1 MIILFLDKWQKA
13 ESEKVLKT
21 IKAIQ
26 AARSKRKC
34 SCSWAC
40 QRFCNI
46 KEIKEKHQRHK
57 TELRQC
63 STSYNYIWIL
73 HLSVLYHVNQTV
85 PGLLLLWDIRI
96 TFETLWAVEEISNL
110 FCFNS
115 NVHWI
120 LDPTT
125 NILQLISPHLKF
137 RNSFPLR
144 LHRAYPTRG
153 WGGQSI
159 ATFAITLPTVR
170 EYTLPT
176 VRQWSDGTSKLKQ
189 EQKSLCSIK
198 ESYCTTSIAA
208 GRSEFTRWCRREQNR
223 NMC

>member
-1 MIILFLDKWQKA
+1 MAYTSNRSPILKKKDTLKSNTTLSSVPFSDFWEHRSPTRAEERHKRFLLTMKMIILFLDKWQKA

-85 PGLLLLWDIRI
+85 PGLLLL
-96 TFETLWAVEEISNL
+96 
-110 FCFNS
+110 
-115 NVHWI
+115 
-120 LDPTT
+120 
-125 NILQLISPHLKF
+125 
-137 RNSFPLR
+137 
-144 LHRAYPTRG
+144 
-153 WGGQSI
+153 
-159 ATFAITLPTVR
+159 
-170 EYTLPT
+170 
-176 VRQWSDGTSKLKQ
+176 
-189 EQKSLCSIK
+189 
-198 ESYCTTSIAA
+198 
-208 GRSEFTRWCRREQNR
+208 
-223 NMC
+223 